1 MPPLTPSGGR
11 RNGRIPVRKPATART
26 SPDLLDAERRRY
38 EKDLLELRKQ
48 EAELKALEEKKRRE
62 MEELP
67 KKLEARRIKQQEMTA
82 LRAALTATDDV
93 FGPARIRR
101 SATRK
106 TGKSGRMTRPEER
119 SARTQF
125 LLLCGVLAVLLF
137 LLWKSLP

>member
-1 MPPLTPSGGR
+1 M
-11 RNGRIPVRKPATART
+11 
-26 SPDLLDAERRRY
+26 DLQ
-38 EKDLLELRKQ
+38 ELRKQ

-93 FGPARIRR
+93 FGPARIRKGT
-101 SATRK
+101 TRK
-106 TGKSGRMTRPEER
+106 QGKNGRMTRTEER